1 MISWLSNNCLYVVIM
16 LIMHQNAHAFVT
28 ITGHFESLYITGV
41 HGDGDGGNPAE
52 SAGFPRVWIRMLRE
66 YLGDGSDNCGIPAGM
81 DFITAGTP
89 H

>member
-1 MISWLSNNCLYVVIM
+1 M
-16 LIMHQNAHAFVT
+16 
-28 ITGHFESLYITGV
+28 

-52 SAGFPRVWIRMLRE
+52 SAGFPWVWVRMLPE
-66 YLGDGSDNCGIPAGM
+66 YHGDRSDNCGIPAGM